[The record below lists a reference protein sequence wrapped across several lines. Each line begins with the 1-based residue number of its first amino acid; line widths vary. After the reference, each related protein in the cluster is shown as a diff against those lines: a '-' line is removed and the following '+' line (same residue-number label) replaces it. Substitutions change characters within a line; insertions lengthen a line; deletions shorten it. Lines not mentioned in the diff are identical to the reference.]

1 MYAAVRLHFCH
12 IAHCADGHVPWT
24 PSRTP
29 HAAAFQVLRKHVEV
43 VCFLIAALPQR
54 GAADTTAHKGRVPTP
69 TDRSDDT
76 MSKTLTEALLE
87 QTPSPKQAPNAFEY
101 TYHVRYSEVGHRGL
115 MTLPAVVNA
124 FQDCSTFQSEVLGMG
139 MAWLKH
145 QERAWVLT
153 SWHIVIE
160 RYPSLCE
167 AITVGTFATHFRG
180 IAAKR
185 TFYLRDNAG
194 RLIARADS
202 TWAFINLAT
211 GHPCRP
217 EPEHIEP
224 YGTAEPLAM
233 PEVPRRIQLPDTM
246 CAGVPLTV
254 GRGLIDTNEHVN
266 NCQYVQMALDLLPA
280 EATPHELRVA
290 YHRAAVLGD
299 EIHPRYAQEAAR
311 AVVSLEDATG
321 SPFAVI
327 EIQ

>member
-1 MYAAVRLHFCH
+1 M
-12 IAHCADGHVPWT
+12 
-24 PSRTP
+24 
-29 HAAAFQVLRKHVEV
+29 
-43 VCFLIAALPQR
+43 
-54 GAADTTAHKGRVPTP
+54 
-69 TDRSDDT
+69 
-76 MSKTLTEALLE
+76 
-87 QTPSPKQAPNAFEY
+87 
-101 TYHVRYSEVGHRGL
+101 
-115 MTLPAVVNA
+115 
-124 FQDCSTFQSEVLGMG
+124 
-139 MAWLKH
+139 
-145 QERAWVLT
+145 
-153 SWHIVIE
+153 
-160 RYPSLCE
+160 
-167 AITVGTFATHFRG
+167 GTFATHFRG

-194 RLIARADS
+194 RLIAQADS

-211 GHPCRP
+211 GRPCRP

-327 EIQ
+327 ELR